1 MSEQENCCLV
11 RIIDD
16 VELGGIR
23 DVIHGDIGEPDDG
36 QLPGARDAAG
46 ETEHRE

>member
-1 MSEQENCCLV
+1 MSEHENCCLV
-11 RIIDD
+11 RND

-36 QLPGARDAAG
+36 QLPRARDAAG